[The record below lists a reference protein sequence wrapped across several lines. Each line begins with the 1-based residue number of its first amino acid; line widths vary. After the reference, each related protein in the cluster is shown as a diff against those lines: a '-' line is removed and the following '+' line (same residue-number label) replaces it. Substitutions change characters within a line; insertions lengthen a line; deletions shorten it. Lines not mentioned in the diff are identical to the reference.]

1 MTATAP
7 KLGREGEPIS
17 SFNFERMI
25 KFIKGYSGIALNGA
39 KQSMLEGRVR
49 RRMRTVGIDDI
60 NEYCRV
66 IFDETGPAIDAEI
79 IHLMDAVTTNKTD
92 FFREPVHFEYLV
104 RTILPEIVASG
115 ARRIKVWSAACSIG
129 AEPYTIAMVLDDFC
143 RKHPDMDYSVL
154 ATDLSFDSLQRALV
168 GRFAESMIDPVPHEF
183 RQRYV
188 MCSAEGGE
196 VRMSPRL
203 RSHIAFARLNLMD
216 DHYPVPRDF
225 DVIFLRNVLIYF
237 DKPTQI
243 AVPTRLCEHLHT
255 GGYLVLGHSESISR
269 STLPLQSVAN
279 TIFQRR

>member
-1 MTATAP
+1 MTALAP
-7 KLGREGEPIS
+7 KPGHEGEPIS
-17 SFNFERMI
+17 SFNFERLI
-25 KFIKGYSGIALNGA
+25 KFIKGYSGIALNDT
-39 KQSMLEGRVR
+39 KLSMLEGRLK
-49 RRMRTVGIDDI
+49 RRMRAVGIDDI
-60 NEYCRV
+60 NEYCRTV
-66 IFDETGPAIDAEI
+66 LDESGPEIDAEI

-92 FFREPVHFEYLV
+92 FFREPVHFEYLT

-143 RKHPDMDYSVL
+143 SKHPDMDYSVL
-154 ATDLSFDSLQRALV
+154 ATDLSFVSLQKALI
-168 GRFAESMIDPVPHEF
+168 GRFVESMIDPVPHEL

-188 MCSAEGGE
+188 MRSAEGRE

-216 DHYPVPRDF
+216 DRYPVPRDF

-243 AVPTRLCEHLHT
+243 AVPTRLCEHLRA

-269 STLPLQSVAN
+269 STLPLHSVAN